1 MKKVLRENLMLE
13 VQKCGFDLQ
22 NMYNMPIIRSYHY
35 HEWDHGYYSWGGY
48 NGTRREFYKDLEEMV
63 DFLYEY
69 MNFYN
74 ITEVIIAPLHR
85 FNIFAWKGNME
96 KDDRYN
102 DIYKETMELLKKNNI
117 RKNSQAGIKFKI
129 EGNREIIEM
138 VLEGAYRY
146 VLELCLFFPD
156 KSVIIEPTHHLDLT
170 FFTKDFEEQRN
181 VIKQLTN
188 NNANIRYYE
197 YGIKNNSKTYS

>member
-1 MKKVLRENLMLE
+1 MKKVLKEDLMSE

-22 NMYNMPIIRSYHY
+22 NMYDMPIIRTYHY

-63 DFLYEY
+63 DFLYKY

-102 DIYKETMELLKKNNI
+102 DIYRETMELLKKNNI
-117 RKNSQAGIKFKI
+117 RRNSQSGIKFKI
-129 EGNREIIEM
+129 EGNRKIIEM

-146 VLELCLFFPD
+146 VLELCLFFLD
-156 KSVIIEPTHHLDLT
+156 KSVIIEPTHHFDLT
-170 FFTKDFEEQRN
+170 FFTKDLKEQRIA
-181 VIKQLTN
+181 IKQLVSK
-188 NNANIRYYE
+188 NANIRYYE
-197 YGIKNNSKTYS
+197 HGNEEFI

>member
-1 MKKVLRENLMLE
+1 MKKVLKEDLMSE

-22 NMYNMPIIRSYHY
+22 NMYDMPIIRTYHY

-63 DFLYEY
+63 NFLYEY

-85 FNIFAWKGNME
+85 FNIFAWKGDME

-102 DIYKETMELLKKNNI
+102 DIYRETMELLRKNNI
-117 RKNSQAGIKFKI
+117 RRNSQSGIKFKI
-129 EGNREIIEM
+129 EGNRKIIEM
-138 VLEGAYRY
+138 ILEGAYRY

-156 KSVIIEPTHHLDLT
+156 KSVIIEPTHHFDLT
-170 FFTKDFEEQRN
+170 FFTRDLKEQRD
-181 VIKQLTN
+181 VIKQLINKNT
-188 NNANIRYYE
+188 NIRYYE
-197 YGIKNNSKTYS
+197 YQM

>member
-1 MKKVLRENLMLE
+1 MLE
-13 VQKCGFDLQ
+13 VQKCGFNLQ
-22 NMYNMPIIRSYHY
+22 NIYDMPIIRTYYY

-85 FNIFAWKGNME
+85 FNIFAWKGDME

-102 DIYKETMELLKKNNI
+102 DIYREAMELLKKNNI
-117 RKNSQAGIKFKI
+117 RRNSQSGIKFKI
-129 EGNREIIEM
+129 EGNRKIIEM

-156 KSVIIEPTHHLDLT
+156 KSVIIEPTHHFDLT
-170 FFTKDFEEQRN
+170 FFTKDLEEQRS
-181 VIKQLTN
+181 VIKQLINKNTN
-188 NNANIRYYE
+188 IKYYE
-197 YGIKNNSKTYS
+197 YDIKNNGNSSSNTYS

>member
-1 MKKVLRENLMLE
+1 MLE
-13 VQKCGFDLQ
+13 IEKCEFDLK
-22 NMYNMPIIRSYHY
+22 NMFNKPVIRLYHY
-35 HEWDHGYYSWGGY
+35 HEWDHGYYSCEGY

-74 ITEVIIAPLHR
+74 IEKVIIAPLHR
-85 FNIFAWKGNME
+85 FNIFAWKGDME

-102 DIYKETMELLKKNNI
+102 DIYRETIELLKKNDV
-117 RKNSQAGIKFKI
+117 RRDSQSGIEI
-129 EGNREIIEM
+129 EIKGNRKIIEM

-156 KSVIIEPTHHLDLT
+156 KSVIVEPTHHFDLT
-170 FFTKDFEEQRN
+170 FFVKKFEEQKSS
-181 VIKQLTN
+181 IKQLINKYT
-188 NNANIRYYE
+188 NIRYYE
-197 YGIKNNSKTYS
+197 YVSKESN